1 MSIAGLLKQ
10 VTNGMQDERLEP
22 PRGQPRLAD
31 VRAVFRPTGRFTTK
45 IHRLDFE
52 RPPAFG
58 QRTTVEIPR
67 KGHLV
72 TRLWLVVTLPD
83 IRAPQIAA
91 REAAVAAGRTFEGP
105 NFNWTNSIGHALIED
120 LTLDIGGSRVE
131 HLDGRLLE
139 VLDEF
144 GTPLEKLTVK
154 NKLIGRNMT
163 NYSEDDLVQSTE
175 AVGGLRLAVELP
187 FWFARGDCAA
197 ALPVD
202 AINADMIRVGIGFR
216 GLTGSYYTDS
226 RLVGTADTDPCLVGG
241 GTLWPI
247 IDSPFYMSDVSGST
261 VPGLWNDGEA
271 VTETVSLIPGQKM
284 PSLALGDTYMLA
296 EYVYLDKPEA
306 NRFRLADIQIPI
318 VQHYAL
324 PVVATLGAPRVAIP
338 LTVPNPVRAL
348 YFMGQR
354 VEAPALNAWF
364 LATRDLQDPRT
375 KNTQMAQILYN
386 NAPWWP
392 DAAPL
397 PQTSFSFPT
406 GAFRWRDS
414 EPFRAAAIVYEGG
427 LVRERTEAMQL
438 WRSVWPSLDCV
449 KTPYVNRY
457 MYMVPFS
464 VLAEGKQPGS
474 APIGEANYDRIL
486 KRWLHLDLA
495 PFAGSVD
502 PNQVPN
508 LNVYVWAE
516 TFNILR
522 VYGGRAGCMF
532 GF

>member
-10 VTNGMQDERLEP
+10 VTNGLQDERLEP

-31 VRAVFRPTGRFTTK
+31 VRSVFRPAGRFTTK

-52 RPPAFG
+52 RTPAFG
-58 QRTTVEIPR
+58 QRATVEIPR

-72 TRLWLVVTLPD
+72 TRLWLVATLPD
-83 IRAPQIAA
+83 IRGPQIAA
-91 REAAVAAGRTFEGP
+91 RAAAGAGFRGP
-105 NFNWTNSIGHALIED
+105 SFNWTNSVGHALIED
-120 LTLDIGGSRVE
+120 LTMDIGGARVE
-131 HLDGRLLE
+131 QMDGRLLE

-144 GTPLEKLTVK
+144 NTPLEKLTVK
-154 NKLIGRNMT
+154 NRLIGRNMT
-163 NYSEDDLVQSTE
+163 NYSETGLVEDT
-175 AVGGLRLAVELP
+175 AAAGGLRVVVELP
-187 FWFARGDCAA
+187 FWFSRGDCAA

-202 AINADMIRVGIGFR
+202 AINADLIRVGVGFR
-216 GLTGSYYTDS
+216 GLASTYYTDS
-226 RLVGTADTDPCLVGG
+226 RLVGAADTDPCLVGG
-241 GTLWPI
+241 GTMWPLVE
-247 IDSPFYMSDVSGST
+247 SSFYVADASGSVVAGLWNNGSAVT
-261 VPGLWNDGEA
+261 TAVSEVPGL
-271 VTETVSLIPGQKM
+271 KM
-284 PSLALGDTYMLA
+284 PAVALGDTYMLA

-318 VQHYAL
+318 VQHYPL
-324 PVVATLGAPRVAIP
+324 PPVATLGAPRVAVP

-364 LATRDLQDPRT
+364 LATRDLKDPRSAT
-375 KNTQMAQILYN
+375 AT
-386 NAPWWP
+386 APWWP
-392 DAAPL
+392 DAAAL
-397 PQTSFSFPT
+397 PQTSFSFPV
-406 GAFRWRDS
+406 GAFRFRDS

-438 WRSVWPSLDCV
+438 WRSVWPSLECV
-449 KTPYVNRY
+449 KSPYVNRY

-464 VLAEGKQPGS
+464 VLAEGKQPLS

>member
-1 MSIAGLLKQ
+1 MSVAGLLKQ
-10 VTNGMQDERLEP
+10 VTAGMQDERLEP

-31 VRAVFRPTGRFTTK
+31 VRAVFRPAGRFTTK
-45 IHRLDFE
+45 LHRLDFE
-52 RPPAFG
+52 RPPQFG
-58 QRTTVEIPR
+58 QRATVEIPR

-83 IRAPQIAA
+83 IRTPQIAA
-91 REAAVAAGRTFEGP
+91 REAAGTTFAGPT
-105 NFNWTNSIGHALIED
+105 FNWTNSIGHAIIQD
-120 LTLDIGGSRVE
+120 LTLDIGGARVE
-131 HLDGRLLE
+131 QMDGRLLE

-144 GTPLEKLTVK
+144 NTPLEKLTVK

-163 NYSEDDLVQSTE
+163 NYHEDDIISDTE
-175 AVGGLRLAVELP
+175 AAGGKRVVVELP
-187 FWFARGDCAA
+187 FWFARGDCPS

-202 AINADMIRVGIGFR
+202 AINADMIRVGVGFR
-216 GLTGSYYTDS
+216 GIEGAYYTDS
-226 RLVGTADTDPCLVGG
+226 RLVGSSEADPCLVGG
-241 GTLWPI
+241 GTLWPMVG
-247 IDSPFYMSDVSGST
+247 SVFYQTGAGGSA

-271 VTETVSLIPGQKM
+271 VSSAVSEVPGGLQM
-284 PSLALGDTYMLA
+284 PSGLPMGDTYMLA

-306 NRFRLADIQIPI
+306 NRFRLADLQIPI

-324 PVVATLGAPRVAIP
+324 PVVATQGAPRVAIP
-338 LTVPNPVRAL
+338 LTIPNPVRAL
-348 YFMGQR
+348 FFMGQR

-364 LATRDLQDPRT
+364 LATRDLQDMKT
-375 KNTQMAQILYN
+375 KDTQMAELLYN

-397 PQTSFSFPT
+397 PQTSFSFPVS
-406 GAFRWRDS
+406 GFRYRES
-414 EPFRAAAIVYEGG
+414 EPFQAAAIVYEGG
-427 LVRERTEAMQL
+427 LVRARTTAMQM
-438 WRSVWPSLDCV
+438 WRSIMPSLDCI
-449 KTPYVNRY
+449 KSPYVNRY
-457 MYMVPFS
+457 IYMVPFS
-464 VLAEGKQPGS
+464 ILGEGKQPSS

-486 KRWLHLDLA
+486 KRWLYLDLA

-522 VYGGRAGCMF
+522 VYGGRAGLMF
-532 GF
+532 SF

>member
-1 MSIAGLLKQ
+1 MSVAGLLKQ

-31 VRAVFRPTGRFTTK
+31 IRAVFRPAGRFTTK
-45 IHRLDFE
+45 LHRLDFE

-58 QRTTVEIPR
+58 QKATIEIPR

-72 TRLWLVVTLPD
+72 TRLWLVATLPD
-83 IRAPQIAA
+83 IQAPQIAA
-91 REAAVAAGRTFEGP
+91 RAAALAAGQTFAGP
-105 NFNWTNSIGHALIED
+105 SFNWTNSIGHALIED
-120 LTLDIGGSRVE
+120 LTMEIGGARVE
-131 HLDGRLLE
+131 QMDGRLLE

-144 GTPLEKLTVK
+144 NTPLEKLTVK

-163 NYSEDDLVQSTE
+163 NYTETGLVDDPE
-175 AVGGLRLAVELP
+175 AVGGKRVVVELP
-187 FWFARGDCAA
+187 FWFARGDCPS

-202 AINADMIRVGIGFR
+202 AINADQIRIGVGFR
-216 GLTGSYYTDS
+216 GISGSYYSDS
-226 RLVGTADTDPCLVGG
+226 RSVTSSSVDPCLVGG
-241 GTLWPI
+241 GTLWQMSG
-247 IDSPFYMSDVSGST
+247 SPFYASDSSGS
-261 VPGLWNDGEA
+261 VVEGLWNNGSA
-271 VTETVSLIPGQKM
+271 VTAAVSEVPGGLKM
-284 PSLALGDTYMLA
+284 PTGFPLDDTYMLA

-318 VQHYAL
+318 IQHYAL
-324 PVVATLGAPRVAIP
+324 PVVASLGASRVAIP

-354 VEAPALNAWF
+354 VEATSLNAWF
-364 LATRDLQDPRT
+364 LATRDLGSPREV
-375 KNTQMAQILYN
+375 
-386 NAPWWP
+386 APLTWWP
-392 DAAPL
+392 DAAAL
-397 PQTSFSFPT
+397 PQTSFSSPVP
-406 GAFRWRDS
+406 AFRFRDS

-427 LVRERTEAMQL
+427 LVRARTDAMQQ
-438 WRSVWPSLDCV
+438 WRSIGPSQDCV
-449 KTPYVNRY
+449 KSPYVNRY
-457 MYMVPFS
+457 IYMVPFS
-464 VLAEGKQPGS
+464 WLGEGKQSSS

-495 PFAGSVD
+495 PFAGSID

-522 VYGGRAGCMF
+522 IYGGRAGTMF
-532 GF
+532 SF

>member
-10 VTNGMQDERLEP
+10 VTHGMQDERLEP

-31 VRAVFRPTGRFTTK
+31 VRSVFRPAGRFTTK
-45 IHRLDFE
+45 LHRLDFE
-52 RPPAFG
+52 RPPTFG
-58 QRTTVEIPR
+58 QRATVEIPR

-72 TRLWLVVTLPD
+72 TRLWLVATLPD
-83 IRAPQIAA
+83 IRGPQISARAA
-91 REAAVAAGRTFEGP
+91 AAAAGETFEGP
-105 NFNWTNSIGHALIED
+105 SFNWTNSVGHALIED
-120 LTLDIGGSRVE
+120 LTIDIGGARVE
-131 HLDGRLLE
+131 QMDGRLLE

-144 GTPLEKLTVK
+144 NTPLEKLTVK

-163 NYSEDDLVQSTE
+163 NYSETGLVDDAE
-175 AVGGLRLAVELP
+175 ATGGKRVVVELP
-187 FWFARGDCAA
+187 FWFARGDCPS

-216 GLTGSYYTDS
+216 RLEGSYYTDS
-226 RLVGTADTDPCLVGG
+226 RLVTRTVTDPCLVGG
-241 GTLWPI
+241 GTLWQMAN
-247 IDSPFYMSDVSGST
+247 SSFYMSSSSGSVVDGLYNGGLPVT
-261 VPGLWNDGEA
+261 QNVSEVPGL
-271 VTETVSLIPGQKM
+271 KM
-284 PSLALGDTYMLA
+284 PGLAFGDTYMLA

-306 NRFRLADIQIPI
+306 NRFRLADLQIPI

-338 LTVPNPVRAL
+338 LTLPNPVRAL

-364 LATRDLQDPRT
+364 LATRDLGSPREVSPD
-375 KNTQMAQILYN
+375 I
-386 NAPWWP
+386 PWWP
-392 DAAPL
+392 NAAAL
-397 PQTSFSFPT
+397 PQTSFSFPVP
-406 GAFRWRDS
+406 AFRYEDS
-414 EPFRAAAIVYEGG
+414 EPFRAGAIVYEGG
-427 LVRERTEAMQL
+427 LVRARTEAMQM
-438 WRSVWPSLDCV
+438 WRSVGPSMDCI
-449 KTPYVNRY
+449 KSPYVNRY

-464 VLAEGKQPGS
+464 VLAEGKQSSS

-486 KRWLHLDLA
+486 KRWLYLDLA
-495 PFAGSVD
+495 PFAGSID

-522 VYGGRAGCMF
+522 VYGGRAGTMF
-532 GF
+532 SY

>member
-31 VRAVFRPTGRFTTK
+31 VRSVFRPAGRFTTK
-45 IHRLDFE
+45 LHRLDFE

-58 QRTTVEIPR
+58 QRATVEIPR

-91 REAAVAAGRTFEGP
+91 RAAAGENFAGP
-105 NFNWTNSIGHALIED
+105 SFNWTNSIGHALIED
-120 LTLDIGGSRVE
+120 LTMEIGGSRVE
-131 HLDGRLLE
+131 QMDGRLLE

-144 GTPLEKLTVK
+144 NTPLEKITVK
-154 NKLIGRNMT
+154 NNLIGRNMT
-163 NYSEDDLVQSTE
+163 NYSETGLVDDAE
-175 AVGGLRLAVELP
+175 AAGGKRVIVELP
-187 FWFARGDCAA
+187 FWFARGDCPS

-202 AINADMIRVGIGFR
+202 AINADMIRVGVGFR
-216 GLTGSYYTDS
+216 GVSGSYYTDS
-226 RLVGTADTDPCLVGG
+226 RLITRTDTDPCLVGG
-241 GTLWPI
+241 GTLWQI
-247 IDSPFYMSDVSGST
+247 AESSFYMSNPGGSP
-261 VPGLWNDGEA
+261 VDGLWNDGFP
-271 VTETVSLIPGQKM
+271 VSDNVYEVPGLKM
-284 PSLALGDTYMLA
+284 PPLALGDTYMLA

-306 NRFRLADIQIPI
+306 NRFRLADLQIPI

-354 VEAPALNAWF
+354 VEAQALNAWF
-364 LATRDLQDPRT
+364 LATRELQDTRT
-375 KNTQMAQILYN
+375 KNTQMAQIPYN

-392 DAAPL
+392 DASPL
-397 PQTSFSFPT
+397 RQTSFSFSVP
-406 GAFRWRDS
+406 AFRFRDS
-414 EPFRAAAIVYEGG
+414 EPFRAGAIVYEGG
-427 LVRERTEAMQL
+427 LVRARTEAMQM
-438 WRSVWPSLDCV
+438 WRSIGPSLECV
-449 KTPYVNRY
+449 KSPYVNRY

-464 VLAEGKQPGS
+464 VLSEGKQPSS

-495 PFAGSVD
+495 PFAGSID

-522 VYGGRAGCMF
+522 IYGGRAGTMF
-532 GF
+532 SY

>member
-31 VRAVFRPTGRFTTK
+31 IRAVFRPAGRFTTK
-45 IHRLDFE
+45 LHRLDFE

-58 QRTTVEIPR
+58 QRATVEIPR

-72 TRLWLVVTLPD
+72 TRLWLVATLPD
-83 IRAPQIAA
+83 IRGPQIAA
-91 REAAVAAGRTFEGP
+91 RAAAGEDFAGP

-120 LTLDIGGSRVE
+120 LTMEIGGARVE
-131 HLDGRLLE
+131 QMDGRLLE

-144 GTPLEKLTVK
+144 NTPLEKITVK
-154 NKLIGRNMT
+154 NQLIGRNMT
-163 NYSEDDLVQSTE
+163 DYAENGIINDGS
-175 AVGGLRLAVELP
+175 AVGGKRVIVELP
-187 FWFARGDCAA
+187 FWFARGDCPA

-202 AINADMIRVGIGFR
+202 AINADMIRVGVAFR
-216 GLTGSYYTDS
+216 NLNGSYYTDS

-247 IDSPFYMSDVSGST
+247 VESSFYMSNAGGAV
-261 VPGLWNDGEA
+261 VPGLWNDGFP
-271 VTETVSLIPGQKM
+271 VYNSVSEVPGLKM
-284 PSLALGDTYMLA
+284 PPLVLGDTYMLA

-306 NRFRLADIQIPI
+306 NRFRLADLQIPI

-324 PVVATLGAPRVAIP
+324 PAVATLGAPRVAIP

-364 LATRDLQDPRT
+364 LATRELQDPRT
-375 KNTQMAQILYN
+375 KDSQMGPVPYN

-392 DAAPL
+392 DAGPVR
-397 PQTSFSFPT
+397 QTSFSFPLP
-406 GAFRWRDS
+406 AFRWRDS

-449 KTPYVNRY
+449 KSPYVNRY

-522 VYGGRAGCMF
+522 VYGGRAGTMF
-532 GF
+532 SF